1 MKFSPGKALSRAGA
15 MNISS
20 AKLTMAPVMEG
31 AEKVHFD
38 AKDKA
43 LAQDDKQQD
52 PSQAGT

>member
-31 AEKVHFD
+31 AERAQFD

-43 LAQDDKQQD
+43 LTQDDKQAD
-52 PSQAGT
+52 PSQAAT